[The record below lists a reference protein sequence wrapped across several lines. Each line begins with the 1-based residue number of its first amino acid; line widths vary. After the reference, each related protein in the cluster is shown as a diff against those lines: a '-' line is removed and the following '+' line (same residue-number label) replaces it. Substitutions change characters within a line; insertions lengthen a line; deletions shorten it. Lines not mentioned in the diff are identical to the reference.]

1 MEPFDLTGVKEY
13 ASEIAQP
20 LRDRLVEDI
29 CRRVK
34 EAGAITTTAEYEIY
48 RAEQLGLAE
57 KEIKAAIAEQSG
69 INAGA
74 VDMLFGD
81 ILDKTVRF
89 EDNGQ
94 LQQLAA
100 AYKRITTQGANRLL
114 KNLWA
119 PGPDGKLYSIGEAY
133 DKIMDFAFAQTFS
146 GTTDVNTALRRAT
159 KELVKRGVRTIPRK
173 NGSNVSIEYATR
185 SYVMD
190 RMGAMTNAVQQMNH
204 DKLGCDGW
212 EISAHSGPA
221 PDHAPIQG
229 LQYPDVE
236 YTKLNSGLA
245 RAIGTLQCKHI
256 AWPIRM
262 GRDKPVYTKQQLQRM
277 LEENEAGV
285 LYEGR
290 HYTLYEAGQKQ
301 AELEAHI
308 RNIKNKT
315 LADDAL
321 GDKEN
326 LQKHQLMLAR
336 YRQEYSRYCKAT
348 GLQPRSARLQA
359 AGFGR
364 SEATR
369 AAAAAKRG
377 TAVMA
382 KNNSPKMPS
391 SGILNAKKV
400 FQSPQEINA
409 AALLIDAGLDD
420 YGLPASV
427 FSGRTLLKDKSCSA
441 LGRAEWS
448 GDVSVREDAGLD
460 TLVHELLHMR
470 SANRLPNMVYS
481 ANIRIEEATVQ
492 LLAQEICRDNG
503 IEILAHTYEKGVRY
517 LQAINKTAK
526 IAPTDLE
533 FGQMLLNVPLD
544 KRHDWLVERVDDFI
558 AANNIPRDVAG
569 GLRNLSYWFWG
580 SDPF

>member
-1 MEPFDLTGVKEY
+1 MEPLDLTGVKEY

-48 RAEQLGLAE
+48 RAEALGMAE

-69 INAGA
+69 INVGA

-81 ILDKTVRF
+81 VLDKTVRF

-100 AYKRITTQGANRLL
+100 AYRQITTQGANRML

-119 PGPDGKLYSIGEAY
+119 PGPDGKLYSIREAY

-185 SYVMD
+185 SYVMN

-221 PDHAPIQG
+221 PDHALIQG
-229 LQYPDVE
+229 LQYRDAE

-262 GRDKPVYTKQQLQRM
+262 GRDKPVYTKQQLQQM
-277 LEENEAGV
+277 LEENEVGI

-364 SEATR
+364 SEAAR
-369 AAAAAKRG
+369 ARAAAKRSL
-377 TAVMA
+377 TPDPTVP
-382 KNNSPKMPS
+382 KNLLQK
-391 SGILNAKKV
+391 LNYK
-400 FQSPQEINA
+400 
-409 AALLIDAGLDD
+409 
-420 YGLPASV
+420 
-427 FSGRTLLKDKSCSA
+427 
-441 LGRAEWS
+441 
-448 GDVSVREDAGLD
+448 GDVSAAQRQSIEKELSQLPERIRVIAETKITALRVVDGENSGYRVSTGEMFLSKDWRAGDAL
-460 TLVHELLHMR
+460 HEYAHAL
-470 SANRLPNMVYS
+470 
-481 ANIRIEEATVQ
+481 EEALDLYNDPQ
-492 LLAQEICRDNG
+492 FLAIRDKGLENLSAADILEDEKNYSERVFFLKSDKFVSEYQGRLYENYGDNG
-503 IEILAHTYEKGVRY
+503 IYDGKKVYLDGMREYFSEGVRVFY
-517 LQAINKTAK
+517 
-526 IAPTDLE
+526 TDPRLLE
-533 FGQMLLNVPLD
+533 
-544 KRHDWLVERVDDFI
+544 KK
-558 AANNIPRDVAG
+558 
-569 GLRNLSYWFWG
+569 
-580 SDPF
+580 DPDLYEYIKELMK

>member
-1 MEPFDLTGVKEY
+1 MEPLDLTGVKEY

-48 RAEQLGLAE
+48 RAEALGMAE

-69 INAGA
+69 INVGA

-81 ILDKTVRF
+81 VLDKTVRF

-100 AYKRITTQGANRLL
+100 AYRQITTQGANRML

-119 PGPDGKLYSIGEAY
+119 PGPDGKLYSIREAY

-185 SYVMD
+185 SYVMN

-229 LQYPDVE
+229 LQYRDAE

-262 GRDKPVYTKQQLQRM
+262 GRDKPVYTKQQLQQM
-277 LEENEAGV
+277 LEENEVGI

-364 SEATR
+364 SEAAR
-369 AAAAAKRG
+369 ARAAAKRSL
-377 TAVMA
+377 TPDPTVP
-382 KNNSPKMPS
+382 KNLLQK
-391 SGILNAKKV
+391 LNYK
-400 FQSPQEINA
+400 
-409 AALLIDAGLDD
+409 
-420 YGLPASV
+420 
-427 FSGRTLLKDKSCSA
+427 
-441 LGRAEWS
+441 
-448 GDVSVREDAGLD
+448 GDVSAAQRQSIEKELSQLPERIRVIAETKITALRVVDGENSGYRVSTGEMFLSKDWRAGDAP
-460 TLVHELLHMR
+460 HEYAHAL
-470 SANRLPNMVYS
+470 
-481 ANIRIEEATVQ
+481 EEALDLYNDPQ
-492 LLAQEICRDNG
+492 FLAIRDKGLENLSAADILEDEKNYSERVFFLKSDKFVSEYQGRLYENYGDNG
-503 IEILAHTYEKGVRY
+503 IYDGKKVYLDGMREYFSEGVRVFY
-517 LQAINKTAK
+517 
-526 IAPTDLE
+526 TDPRLLE
-533 FGQMLLNVPLD
+533 
-544 KRHDWLVERVDDFI
+544 KK
-558 AANNIPRDVAG
+558 
-569 GLRNLSYWFWG
+569 
-580 SDPF
+580 DPDLYEYIKELMK

>member
-1 MEPFDLTGVKEY
+1 MEPLDLTGVKEY

-48 RAEQLGLAE
+48 RAEALGMAE

-69 INAGA
+69 INVGA
-74 VDMLFGD
+74 VVMLFGD
-81 ILDKTVRF
+81 VLDKTVRF

-100 AYKRITTQGANRLL
+100 AYRQITTQGANRML

-119 PGPDGKLYSIGEAY
+119 PGPDGKLYSIREAY

-185 SYVMD
+185 SYVMN

-229 LQYPDVE
+229 LQYRDAE

-262 GRDKPVYTKQQLQRM
+262 GRDKPVYTKQQLQQM
-277 LEENEAGV
+277 LEENEVGI

-364 SEATR
+364 SEAAR
-369 AAAAAKRG
+369 ARAAAKRSL
-377 TAVMA
+377 TPDPTVP
-382 KNNSPKMPS
+382 KNLLQK
-391 SGILNAKKV
+391 LNYK
-400 FQSPQEINA
+400 
-409 AALLIDAGLDD
+409 
-420 YGLPASV
+420 
-427 FSGRTLLKDKSCSA
+427 
-441 LGRAEWS
+441 
-448 GDVSVREDAGLD
+448 GDVSAAQRQSIEKELSQLPERIRVIAETKITALRVVDGENSGYRVSTGEMFLSKDWRAGDAL
-460 TLVHELLHMR
+460 HEYAHAL
-470 SANRLPNMVYS
+470 
-481 ANIRIEEATVQ
+481 EEALDLYNDPQ
-492 LLAQEICRDNG
+492 FLAIRDKGLENLSAADILEDEKNYSERVFFLKSDKFVSEYQGRLYENYGDNG
-503 IEILAHTYEKGVRY
+503 IYDGKKVYLDGMREYFSEGVRVFY
-517 LQAINKTAK
+517 
-526 IAPTDLE
+526 TDPRLLE
-533 FGQMLLNVPLD
+533 
-544 KRHDWLVERVDDFI
+544 KK
-558 AANNIPRDVAG
+558 
-569 GLRNLSYWFWG
+569 
-580 SDPF
+580 DPDLYEYIKELMK

>member
-1 MEPFDLTGVKEY
+1 MEPLDLTGVKEY

-48 RAEQLGLAE
+48 RAEALGMAK

-69 INAGA
+69 INVGA

-81 ILDKTVRF
+81 VLDKTVRF

-100 AYKRITTQGANRLL
+100 AYRQITTQGANRML

-119 PGPDGKLYSIGEAY
+119 PGPDGKLYSIREAY

-185 SYVMD
+185 SYVMN

-229 LQYPDVE
+229 LQYRDAE

-262 GRDKPVYTKQQLQRM
+262 GRDKPVYTKQQLQQM
-277 LEENEAGV
+277 LEENEVGI

-364 SEATR
+364 SEAAR
-369 AAAAAKRG
+369 ARAAAKRSL
-377 TAVMA
+377 TPDPTVP
-382 KNNSPKMPS
+382 KNLLQK
-391 SGILNAKKV
+391 LNYK
-400 FQSPQEINA
+400 
-409 AALLIDAGLDD
+409 
-420 YGLPASV
+420 
-427 FSGRTLLKDKSCSA
+427 
-441 LGRAEWS
+441 
-448 GDVSVREDAGLD
+448 GDVSAAQRQSIEKELSQLPERIRVIAETKITALRVVDGENSGYRVSTGEMFLSKDWRAGDAL
-460 TLVHELLHMR
+460 HEYAHAL
-470 SANRLPNMVYS
+470 
-481 ANIRIEEATVQ
+481 EEALDLYNDPQ
-492 LLAQEICRDNG
+492 FLAIRDKGLENLSAADILEDEKNYSERVFFLKSDKFVSEYQGRLYENYGDNG
-503 IEILAHTYEKGVRY
+503 IYDGKKVYLDGMREYFSEGVRVFY
-517 LQAINKTAK
+517 
-526 IAPTDLE
+526 TDPRLLE
-533 FGQMLLNVPLD
+533 
-544 KRHDWLVERVDDFI
+544 KK
-558 AANNIPRDVAG
+558 
-569 GLRNLSYWFWG
+569 
-580 SDPF
+580 DPDLYEYIKELMK

>member
-1 MEPFDLTGVKEY
+1 MEPLDLTGVKEY

-48 RAEQLGLAE
+48 RAEALGMAE

-69 INAGA
+69 INVGA

-81 ILDKTVRF
+81 VLDKTVRF

-100 AYKRITTQGANRLL
+100 AYRQITTQGANRML

-119 PGPDGKLYSIGEAY
+119 PGPDGKLYSIREAY

-185 SYVMD
+185 SYVMN

-229 LQYPDVE
+229 LQYRDAE

-262 GRDKPVYTKQQLQRM
+262 GRDKPVYTKQQLQQM
-277 LEENEAGV
+277 LEENEVGI

-364 SEATR
+364 SEAAR
-369 AAAAAKRG
+369 ARAAAKRSL
-377 TAVMA
+377 TPDPTVP
-382 KNNSPKMPS
+382 KNLLQK
-391 SGILNAKKV
+391 LNYK
-400 FQSPQEINA
+400 
-409 AALLIDAGLDD
+409 
-420 YGLPASV
+420 
-427 FSGRTLLKDKSCSA
+427 
-441 LGRAEWS
+441 
-448 GDVSVREDAGLD
+448 GDVSAAQRQSIEKELSQLPERIRVIAETKITALRVVDGENSGYRVSTGEMFLSKDWRAGDAL
-460 TLVHELLHMR
+460 HEYAHAL
-470 SANRLPNMVYS
+470 
-481 ANIRIEEATVQ
+481 EEALDLYNDPQ
-492 LLAQEICRDNG
+492 FLAIRDKGLENLSAADILEDEKNYSERVFFLKSDKFVSEYQGRLYENYGDNG
-503 IEILAHTYEKGVRY
+503 IYDGKKVYLDGMREYFSEVVRVFYTDPRLLEKKDPDLYEYIKE
-517 LQAINKTAK
+517 LMK
-526 IAPTDLE
+526 
-533 FGQMLLNVPLD
+533 
-544 KRHDWLVERVDDFI
+544 
-558 AANNIPRDVAG
+558 
-569 GLRNLSYWFWG
+569 
-580 SDPF
+580 

>member
-1 MEPFDLTGVKEY
+1 MEPLDLTGVKEY

-48 RAEQLGLAE
+48 RAEALGMAE

-69 INAGA
+69 INVGA

-81 ILDKTVRF
+81 VLDKTVRF

-100 AYKRITTQGANRLL
+100 AYRQITTQGANRML

-119 PGPDGKLYSIGEAY
+119 PGPDGKLYSIREAY

-229 LQYPDVE
+229 LQYRDAE

-262 GRDKPVYTKQQLQRM
+262 GRDKPVYTKQQLQQM
-277 LEENEAGV
+277 LEENEVGI

-364 SEATR
+364 SEAAR
-369 AAAAAKRG
+369 ARAAAKRSL
-377 TAVMA
+377 TPDPTVP
-382 KNNSPKMPS
+382 KNLLQK
-391 SGILNAKKV
+391 LNYK
-400 FQSPQEINA
+400 
-409 AALLIDAGLDD
+409 
-420 YGLPASV
+420 
-427 FSGRTLLKDKSCSA
+427 
-441 LGRAEWS
+441 
-448 GDVSVREDAGLD
+448 GDVSAAQRQSIEKELSQLPERIRVIAETKITALRVVDGENSGYRVSTGEMFLSKDWRAGDAL
-460 TLVHELLHMR
+460 HEYAHAL
-470 SANRLPNMVYS
+470 
-481 ANIRIEEATVQ
+481 EEALDLYNDPQ
-492 LLAQEICRDNG
+492 FLAIRDKGLENLSAADILEDEKNYSERVFFLKSDKFVSEYQGRLYENYGDNG
-503 IEILAHTYEKGVRY
+503 IYDGKKVYLDGMREYFSEGVRVFY
-517 LQAINKTAK
+517 
-526 IAPTDLE
+526 TDPRLLE
-533 FGQMLLNVPLD
+533 
-544 KRHDWLVERVDDFI
+544 KK
-558 AANNIPRDVAG
+558 
-569 GLRNLSYWFWG
+569 
-580 SDPF
+580 DPDLYEYIKELMK

>member
-1 MEPFDLTGVKEY
+1 MEPLDLTGVKEY

-185 SYVMD
+185 SYVMN

-229 LQYPDVE
+229 LQYPDAE

-290 HYTLYEAGQKQ
+290 RYTLYEAGQKQ

-348 GLQPRSARLQA
+348 GLRPRSARLQA

-364 SEATR
+364 SEAAR
-369 AAAAAKRG
+369 AAAAAKRSLKSAP
-377 TAVMA
+377 AVP
-382 KNNSPKMPS
+382 KNLLQK
-391 SGILNAKKV
+391 LNYK
-400 FQSPQEINA
+400 
-409 AALLIDAGLDD
+409 
-420 YGLPASV
+420 
-427 FSGRTLLKDKSCSA
+427 
-441 LGRAEWS
+441 
-448 GDVSVREDAGLD
+448 GDVSAAQRQSIAKELSQLPERIRVIAETKITALQVVDGENSGYRVSTGEMFLSKDWRAGDALHEYAHALEEALDLYNDPQFLAIRDKGLENLSAADILEDEDAFTTTIWRIKADKLVSDYQGRLYENFGDRGIYDGKKVYLD
-460 TLVHELLHMR
+460 GMR
-470 SANRLPNMVYS
+470 EYFSEGVRVFYADP
-481 ANIRIEEATVQ
+481 Q
-492 LLAQEICRDNG
+492 LLLKKD
-503 IEILAHTYEKGVRY
+503 
-517 LQAINKTAK
+517 
-526 IAPTDLE
+526 PDLYDYIKE
-533 FGQMLLNVPLD
+533 LM
-544 KRHDWLVERVDDFI
+544 K
-558 AANNIPRDVAG
+558 
-569 GLRNLSYWFWG
+569 
-580 SDPF
+580 

>member
-1 MEPFDLTGVKEY
+1 MEPLDLTGVKEY

-48 RAEQLGLAE
+48 RAEALGMAE

-69 INAGA
+69 INVGA

-81 ILDKTVRF
+81 VLDKTVRF

-100 AYKRITTQGANRLL
+100 AYRQITTQGANRML

-119 PGPDGKLYSIGEAY
+119 PGPDGKLYSIREAY

-185 SYVMD
+185 SYVMN

-229 LQYPDVE
+229 LQYRDAE

-262 GRDKPVYTKQQLQRM
+262 GRDKPVYTKQQLQQM
-277 LEENEAGV
+277 LEENEVGI

-364 SEATR
+364 SEAAR
-369 AAAAAKRG
+369 ARAAAKRSL
-377 TAVMA
+377 TPDPTVP
-382 KNNSPKMPS
+382 KNLLQK
-391 SGILNAKKV
+391 LNYK
-400 FQSPQEINA
+400 
-409 AALLIDAGLDD
+409 
-420 YGLPASV
+420 
-427 FSGRTLLKDKSCSA
+427 
-441 LGRAEWS
+441 
-448 GDVSVREDAGLD
+448 GDVSAAQRQSIEKELSQLPERIRVIAETKITALRVVDGENSGYRVSTGEMFLSKDWRAGDAL
-460 TLVHELLHMR
+460 HEYAHAL
-470 SANRLPNMVYS
+470 
-481 ANIRIEEATVQ
+481 EEALDLYNDPQ
-492 LLAQEICRDNG
+492 FLAIRDKGLENLSAADILEDEKNYSERVFFLKSDKFVSEYQGRLYENYGDNG
-503 IEILAHTYEKGVRY
+503 IYDGKKVYLDGMREYFSEGVRVFY
-517 LQAINKTAK
+517 
-526 IAPTDLE
+526 TDPRLLE
-533 FGQMLLNVPLD
+533 
-544 KRHDWLVERVDDFI
+544 KK
-558 AANNIPRDVAG
+558 
-569 GLRNLSYWFWG
+569 
-580 SDPF
+580 DPDLYEYIKELMK

>member
-1 MEPFDLTGVKEY
+1 MEPLDLTGVKEY

-48 RAEQLGLAE
+48 RAEALGIAE

-69 INAGA
+69 INVGA

-81 ILDKTVRF
+81 VLDKTVRF

-100 AYKRITTQGANRLL
+100 AYRQITTQGANRML

-119 PGPDGKLYSIGEAY
+119 PGPDGKLYSIREAY

-185 SYVMD
+185 SYVMN

-229 LQYPDVE
+229 LQYRDAE

-262 GRDKPVYTKQQLQRM
+262 GRDKPVYTKQQLQQM
-277 LEENEAGV
+277 LEENEVGI

-364 SEATR
+364 SEAAR
-369 AAAAAKRG
+369 ARAAAKRSL
-377 TAVMA
+377 TPDPTVP
-382 KNNSPKMPS
+382 KNLLQK
-391 SGILNAKKV
+391 LNYK
-400 FQSPQEINA
+400 
-409 AALLIDAGLDD
+409 
-420 YGLPASV
+420 
-427 FSGRTLLKDKSCSA
+427 
-441 LGRAEWS
+441 
-448 GDVSVREDAGLD
+448 GDVSAAQRQSIEKELSQLPERIRVIAETKITALRVVDGENSGYRVSTGEMFLSKDWRAGDAL
-460 TLVHELLHMR
+460 HEYAHAL
-470 SANRLPNMVYS
+470 
-481 ANIRIEEATVQ
+481 EEALDLYNDPQ
-492 LLAQEICRDNG
+492 FLAIRDKGLENLSAADILEDEKNYSERVFFLKSDKFVSEYQGRLYENYGDNG
-503 IEILAHTYEKGVRY
+503 IYDGKKVYLDGMREYFSEGVRVFY
-517 LQAINKTAK
+517 
-526 IAPTDLE
+526 TDPRLLE
-533 FGQMLLNVPLD
+533 
-544 KRHDWLVERVDDFI
+544 KK
-558 AANNIPRDVAG
+558 
-569 GLRNLSYWFWG
+569 
-580 SDPF
+580 DPDLYEYIKELMK

>member
-1 MEPFDLTGVKEY
+1 MEPLDLTGVKEY

-48 RAEQLGLAE
+48 RAEALGMAE

-69 INAGA
+69 INVGA

-81 ILDKTVRF
+81 VLDKTVRF

-100 AYKRITTQGANRLL
+100 AYRQITTQGANRML

-119 PGPDGKLYSIGEAY
+119 PGPDGKLYSIREAY

-185 SYVMD
+185 SYVMN

-229 LQYPDVE
+229 LQYRDAE

-262 GRDKPVYTKQQLQRM
+262 GRDKPVYTKQQLQQM
-277 LEENEAGV
+277 LEENEVGI

-364 SEATR
+364 SEAAR
-369 AAAAAKRG
+369 ARAAAKRSL
-377 TAVMA
+377 TPDPTVP
-382 KNNSPKMPS
+382 KNLLQK
-391 SGILNAKKV
+391 LNYK
-400 FQSPQEINA
+400 
-409 AALLIDAGLDD
+409 
-420 YGLPASV
+420 
-427 FSGRTLLKDKSCSA
+427 
-441 LGRAEWS
+441 
-448 GDVSVREDAGLD
+448 GDVSAAQRQSIEKELSQLPERIRVIDETKITALRVVDGENSGYRVSTGEMFLSKDWRAGDAL
-460 TLVHELLHMR
+460 HEYAHAL
-470 SANRLPNMVYS
+470 
-481 ANIRIEEATVQ
+481 EEALDLYNDPQ
-492 LLAQEICRDNG
+492 FLAIRDKGLENLSAADILEDEKNYSERVFFLKSDKFVSEYQGRLYENYGDNG
-503 IEILAHTYEKGVRY
+503 IYDGKKVYLDGMREYFSEGVRVFY
-517 LQAINKTAK
+517 
-526 IAPTDLE
+526 TDPRLLE
-533 FGQMLLNVPLD
+533 
-544 KRHDWLVERVDDFI
+544 KK
-558 AANNIPRDVAG
+558 
-569 GLRNLSYWFWG
+569 
-580 SDPF
+580 DPDLYEYIKELMK

>member
-1 MEPFDLTGVKEY
+1 MEPLDLTGVKEY

-48 RAEQLGLAE
+48 RAEALGMAE

-69 INAGA
+69 INVGA

-81 ILDKTVRF
+81 VLDKTVRF

-100 AYKRITTQGANRLL
+100 AYRQITTQGANRML

-119 PGPDGKLYSIGEAY
+119 PGPDGKLYSIREAY

-185 SYVMD
+185 SYVMN

-229 LQYPDVE
+229 LQYRDAE

-262 GRDKPVYTKQQLQRM
+262 GRDKPVYTNQQLQQM
-277 LEENEAGV
+277 LEENEVGI

-364 SEATR
+364 SEAAR
-369 AAAAAKRG
+369 ARAAAKRSL
-377 TAVMA
+377 TPDPTVP
-382 KNNSPKMPS
+382 KNLLQK
-391 SGILNAKKV
+391 LNYK
-400 FQSPQEINA
+400 
-409 AALLIDAGLDD
+409 
-420 YGLPASV
+420 
-427 FSGRTLLKDKSCSA
+427 
-441 LGRAEWS
+441 
-448 GDVSVREDAGLD
+448 GDVSAAQRQSIEKELSQLPERIRVIAETKITALRVVDGENSGYRVSTGEMFLSKDWRAGDAL
-460 TLVHELLHMR
+460 HEYAHAL
-470 SANRLPNMVYS
+470 
-481 ANIRIEEATVQ
+481 EEALDLYNDPQ
-492 LLAQEICRDNG
+492 FLAIRDKGLENLSAADILEDEKNYSERVFFLKSDKFVSEYQGRLYENYGDNG
-503 IEILAHTYEKGVRY
+503 IYDGKKVYLDGMREYFSEGVRVFY
-517 LQAINKTAK
+517 
-526 IAPTDLE
+526 TDPRLLE
-533 FGQMLLNVPLD
+533 
-544 KRHDWLVERVDDFI
+544 KK
-558 AANNIPRDVAG
+558 
-569 GLRNLSYWFWG
+569 
-580 SDPF
+580 DPDLYEYIKELMK

>member
-1 MEPFDLTGVKEY
+1 MEPLDLTGVKEY

-48 RAEQLGLAE
+48 RAEALGMAE

-69 INAGA
+69 INVGA

-81 ILDKTVRF
+81 VLDKTVRF

-100 AYKRITTQGANRLL
+100 AYRQITTQGANRML

-119 PGPDGKLYSIGEAY
+119 PGPDGKLYSIREAY

-185 SYVMD
+185 SYVMN

-229 LQYPDVE
+229 LQYRDAE

-262 GRDKPVYTKQQLQRM
+262 GRDKPVYTKQQLQQM
-277 LEENEAGV
+277 LEENEVGI

-364 SEATR
+364 SEAAR
-369 AAAAAKRG
+369 ARAAAKRSL
-377 TAVMA
+377 TPDPTVP
-382 KNNSPKMPS
+382 KN
-391 SGILNAKKV
+391 
-400 FQSPQEINA
+400 
-409 AALLIDAGLDD
+409 LLQKLD
-420 YGLPASV
+420 Y
-427 FSGRTLLKDKSCSA
+427 K
-441 LGRAEWS
+441 
-448 GDVSVREDAGLD
+448 GDVSAAQRQSIEKELSQLPERIRVIAETKITALRVVDGENSGYRVSTGEMFLSKDWRAGDAL
-460 TLVHELLHMR
+460 HEYAHAL
-470 SANRLPNMVYS
+470 
-481 ANIRIEEATVQ
+481 EEALDLYNDPQ
-492 LLAQEICRDNG
+492 FLAIRDKGLENLSAADILEDEKNYSERVFFLKSDKFVSEYQGRLYENYGDNG
-503 IEILAHTYEKGVRY
+503 IYDGKKVYLDGMREYFSEGVRVFY
-517 LQAINKTAK
+517 
-526 IAPTDLE
+526 TDPRLLE
-533 FGQMLLNVPLD
+533 
-544 KRHDWLVERVDDFI
+544 KK
-558 AANNIPRDVAG
+558 
-569 GLRNLSYWFWG
+569 
-580 SDPF
+580 DPDLYEYIKELMK